1 MPYKKINDGA
11 DDEVSIC
18 GGVLETRIFN
28 GDGRQRRRV
37 VNETERQ
44 RRRCINVDER
54 RGSVGGDEALVAE
67 AVNSIS
73 DGDVTVL
80 LLLLAFGDS
89 IR

>member
-1 MPYKKINDGA
+1 MLYKKINDGA
-11 DDEVSIC
+11 DDEVPTC
-18 GGVLETRIFN
+18 GGVLSKRIFN
-28 GDGRQRRRV
+28 GDRRQRRRV

-44 RRRCINVDER
+44 RRQCINGDER

-80 LLLLAFGDS
+80 FLLLAFGDS
-89 IR
+89 IC